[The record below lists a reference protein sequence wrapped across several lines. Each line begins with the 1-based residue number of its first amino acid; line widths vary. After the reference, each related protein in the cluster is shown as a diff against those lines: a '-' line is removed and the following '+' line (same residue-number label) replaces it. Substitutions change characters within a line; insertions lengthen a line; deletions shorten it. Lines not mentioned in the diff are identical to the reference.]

1 MGDLPLPPSS
11 APGVLSRDPNPDP
24 LTPARAVAPPAP
36 DNTAL
41 LGVLR
46 QAVTAGTLSTDSL
59 LNAIADAARVLSG
72 AHGTAI
78 ASRVNGLVVC
88 RARSGDMAP
97 PLGAPLN
104 TESGI
109 SGECLRTAAILV
121 CGDTSTDERV
131 DPEVCSSLGIRSV
144 AVVPLRGRNG
154 MLGILE
160 AFSDRADAFQEDQIN
175 SLRALAQ
182 ISEEAYERERAGPPV
197 APAAVSSSRI
207 RPALFAAPI
216 IAGPAAE
223 GIGNLRFSTKYY
235 WIVGAACV
243 VLLLA
248 TIIVRLSWRQTGAEI
263 AASEPHPQPVS
274 TVQASSAD
282 TQGRQPAKP
291 DAAVTSRKSDRSPVP
306 DRPQNSDRAP
316 AKDVVK
322 NAAEIEPAADNSKS
336 APPKKSTTPKDAAD
350 TAAPTPTPAAAD
362 SDVPPTIEIASSST
376 PEEIA
381 RLTSAS
387 AEMPELGVTVSQGV
401 VEANLLHKVA
411 PVYPAA
417 ARSRGVTGSVVLDAA
432 IKENGAVGKVKIV
445 SGPAIL
451 ADAAISALHEWR
463 YSPTLLNGKPVP
475 AQKRITFV
483 FKLP

>member
-46 QAVTAGTLSTDSL
+46 QAVSAGSLSTDSL

-104 TESGI
+104 TDSGI

-131 DPEVCSSLGIRSV
+131 DPEVCNSLGIRSV
-144 AVVPLRGRNG
+144 AVVPLRGRTG

-160 AFSDRADAFQEDQIN
+160 AFSERADAFQEDQIN
-175 SLRALAQ
+175 SLRALAE
-182 ISEEAYERERAGPPV
+182 IAEAAYERERAGPPV
-197 APAAVSSSRI
+197 APAAVTSSRI

-216 IAGPAAE
+216 VAGPAVE
-223 GIGNLRFSTKYY
+223 GIGNLRFATKYY

-248 TIIVRLSWRQTGAEI
+248 TIIVRLSWRHTGEEI
-263 AASEPHPQPVS
+263 AASEPHPQTVS
-274 TVQASSAD
+274 TVQASSPD
-282 TQGRQPAKP
+282 TAVKQSSKP
-291 DAAVTSRKSDRSPVP
+291 DAAFTSRKADRAPVV
-306 DRPQNSDRAP
+306 DHPQASDRAP

-322 NAAEIEPAADNSKS
+322 NAAQIEPADSFKPTSPTKS
-336 APPKKSTTPKDAAD
+336 APTKDAVGNA
-350 TAAPTPTPAAAD
+350 TPAPAAPVAD
-362 SDVPPTIEIASSST
+362 SDAPPKIEIASSST
-376 PEEIA
+376 PEEVA

-387 AEMPELGVTVSQGV
+387 AKMPELGVTVSQGV
-401 VEANLLHKVA
+401 VEANLLHKVD

-432 IKENGAVGKVKIV
+432 IKENGSVGKVKIV

-451 ADAAISALHEWR
+451 ADAAINALHEWK
-463 YSPTLLNGKPVP
+463 YSPTLLNGKPVQ
-475 AQKRITFV
+475 AEKRITFV

>member
-24 LTPARAVAPPAP
+24 LTPARAVAPSP

-46 QAVTAGTLSTDSL
+46 QAVAVGTLSTDSL

-104 TESGI
+104 TDSGI

-131 DPEVCSSLGIRSV
+131 DPEVCNSLGIRSV

-160 AFSDRADAFQEDQIN
+160 AFSERADAFQEDQIN
-175 SLRALAQ
+175 SLRALAE
-182 ISEEAYERERAGPPV
+182 IAEAAYERERAGPPV
-197 APAAVSSSRI
+197 APVAVTSSRI

-216 IAGPAAE
+216 VAGPVVE
-223 GIGNLRFSTKYY
+223 GIGNLRIPTKYY
-235 WIVGAACV
+235 WIVGTACV

-248 TIIVRLSWRQTGAEI
+248 TIVVRLSWKRQGEEI

-274 TVQASSAD
+274 TVQAGSPDPTA
-282 TQGRQPAKP
+282 RQAAKP
-291 DAAVTSRKSDRSPVP
+291 DAAVTSRKPDRSPVI
-306 DRPQNSDRAP
+306 DRAQASDRFP
-316 AKDVVK
+316 AKM
-322 NAAEIEPAADNSKS
+322 S
-336 APPKKSTTPKDAAD
+336 
-350 TAAPTPTPAAAD
+350 
-362 SDVPPTIEIASSST
+362 
-376 PEEIA
+376 
-381 RLTSAS
+381 
-387 AEMPELGVTVSQGV
+387 
-401 VEANLLHKVA
+401 
-411 PVYPAA
+411 
-417 ARSRGVTGSVVLDAA
+417 
-432 IKENGAVGKVKIV
+432 
-445 SGPAIL
+445 
-451 ADAAISALHEWR
+451 
-463 YSPTLLNGKPVP
+463 
-475 AQKRITFV
+475 
-483 FKLP
+483 

>member
-24 LTPARAVAPPAP
+24 LTPARAVAPSP

-46 QAVTAGTLSTDSL
+46 QAVAVGTLSTDSL

-104 TESGI
+104 TDSGI

-131 DPEVCSSLGIRSV
+131 DPEVCNSLGIRSV

-175 SLRALAQ
+175 SLRALAE
-182 ISEEAYERERAGPPV
+182 IAEAAYERERAGPPV
-197 APAAVSSSRI
+197 APVAVTSSRI

-216 IAGPAAE
+216 VAGPVVE
-223 GIGNLRFSTKYY
+223 GIGNLRIPTKYY
-235 WIVGAACV
+235 WIVGTACV

-248 TIIVRLSWRQTGAEI
+248 TIVVRLSWRRTGEEI

-274 TVQASSAD
+274 TVQAGSPDPTA
-282 TQGRQPAKP
+282 RQAAKP
-291 DAAVTSRKSDRSPVP
+291 DAAVTSRKPDRSPVI
-306 DRPQNSDRAP
+306 DRAQASDRFP

-322 NAAEIEPAADNSKS
+322 NAAQIEPTTDNSNM
-336 APPKKSTTPKDAAD
+336 APPNKNATSKDGVANSD
-350 TAAPTPTPAAAD
+350 PPPPPTAPDNDA
-362 SDVPPTIEIASSST
+362 PPTIEIASSST
-376 PEEIA
+376 PEELT

-387 AEMPELGVTVSQGV
+387 VKMPALGVTVSQGV
-401 VEANLLHKVA
+401 VEANLLHKVD

-432 IKENGAVGKVKIV
+432 IKENGSVGKVKIV

-451 ADAAISALHEWR
+451 ADAAINALHEWK
-463 YSPTLLNGKPVP
+463 YSPTLLNGKPVQ